1 MKGDGSSP
9 ISHPLWGDSLVSF
22 EERWQLT
29 RGERVVKGDL
39 CWMNSQRAR
48 QLDFWRHAV
57 LYGTMLGI
65 IVLCIIIQVNSTS
78 VLTESQYLAQHC
90 TRTIMKKIKAE
101 CLQSYK
107 YDCKSLQQLWWA
119 DNIIPKV
126 IICYISIFCLVPLNA
141 SHQHVFVVLRQQLSF
156 FPEIYCLWNIVT
168 CGRELSDLETLGSN
182 MHN

>member
-1 MKGDGSSP
+1 
-9 ISHPLWGDSLVSF
+9 
-22 EERWQLT
+22 
-29 RGERVVKGDL
+29 
-39 CWMNSQRAR
+39 MNSQRAR

-156 FPEIYCLWNIVT
+156 FPEIYCL
-168 CGRELSDLETLGSN
+168 
-182 MHN
+182 